1 MNTSTITGYGAAAIK
16 GGDQRYS
23 QAIVNL
29 MQATQA
35 KPGEH
40 PSTVVQSSTAP
51 HVGRNV
57 DVRA

>member
-1 MNTSTITGYGAAAIK
+1 MDTSTITGYGAAAIK
-16 GGDQRYS
+16 AGDQRYS

-35 KPGEH
+35 KPGDH
-40 PSTVVQSSTAP
+40 PSTIVQSTPAAS
-51 HVGRNV
+51 VGRNV

>member
-1 MNTSTITGYGAAAIK
+1 MDTSTITGYGAQAIK
-16 GGDQRYS
+16 AGDQRYS

-40 PSTVVQSSTAP
+40 PSTVVPTPPA